1 MVPEISEDATAL
13 DRYFWARHANPKSGW
28 SRVASMPLLMACI
41 YRRNWR
47 GLALTLAFV
56 VLNPVLFSPPE
67 DDSAW
72 MTKVVY
78 GERLWTQAEH
88 GRLGYPE
95 VLNLFNGLAACY
107 GLYAA
112 VKQRPAETALATALS
127 MALKLWFVAEMV
139 HLYEAHAGDAIETAP
154 S

>member
-1 MVPEISEDATAL
+1 MVPEISDDASRL

-28 SRVASMPLLMACI
+28 SRVVSMPLLLGCI

-47 GLALTLAFV
+47 GLALTLLFV
-56 VLNPVLFSPPE
+56 VCNPVLFSPPE

-78 GERLWTQAEH
+78 GERLWTQQAH
-88 GRLGYPE
+88 SHFGYPAI
-95 VLNLFNGLAACY
+95 LNVFNGLAALY
-107 GLYAA
+107 ALYAA

-127 MALKLWFVAEMV
+127 MALKCWFVAEMV
-139 HLYEAHAGDAIETAP
+139 HLYEDHTEK
-154 S
+154 

>member
-1 MVPEISEDATAL
+1 MASPIPDDASAF

-41 YRRNWR
+41 YRRNWH

-56 VLNPVLFSPPE
+56 LLNPVLFSPPE

-72 MTKVVY
+72 MSKVVY
-78 GERLWTQAEH
+78 GERLWTQEEH

-95 VLNLFNGLAACY
+95 ILNVCNGLAS
-107 GLYAA
+107 LYAIYA
-112 VKQRPAETALATALS
+112 ALKHRPTETALATALS
-127 MALKLWFVAEMV
+127 MALKFWFVAEMV
-139 HLYEAHAGDAIETAP
+139 HRYEDSVADGAGT